1 MTGMRYL
8 LDIIT
13 DFGSVKHPTI
23 TIMIVYAA
31 LKSTMTHF
39 DDGDH
44 EIHHFH
50 DLVPLVSHQRGGL
63 KMA

>member
-8 LDIIT
+8 VDVTT
-13 DFGSVKHPTI
+13 DFRSVKHTTI

-31 LKSTMTHF
+31 LKSIMTHF
-39 DDGDH
+39 DDDDH